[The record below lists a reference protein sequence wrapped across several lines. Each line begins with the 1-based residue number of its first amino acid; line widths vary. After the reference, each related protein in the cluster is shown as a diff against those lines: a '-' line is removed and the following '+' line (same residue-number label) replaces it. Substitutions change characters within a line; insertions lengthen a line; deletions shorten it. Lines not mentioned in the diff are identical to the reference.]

1 MGPFGRGHL
10 ASDGGIDRGEV
21 TVTWPGLPI
30 CVVLE
35 SENLMFIKPLRTVVL
50 LLLALMIVSSGC
62 TSPAAPSRIQAEN
75 ATRQARLVG
84 GLTPMAQVAAAPVA
98 ANVESA
104 EPRVLVA
111 TAAAPTATP
120 LSMPPTATPPAHQT
134 PTARIELTGFTHEWQ
149 TWNNCGPATLS
160 MNLSYFGSTLTQ
172 ADIGAVLRSHEDDKN
187 VSPEELVAF
196 AQSQGYQA
204 QLRVN
209 GNRDLMRL
217 LLSNG
222 IPILIETWLEEEP
235 NDGMGHYRMLTGY
248 DDAEQ
253 YWIAYD
259 AYVDT
264 GLFSSLRSY
273 RGIRLAYAET
283 EELWSVFNHTYL
295 LIYTDAQAAA
305 VQSIYGAALDQ
316 SVMWQEALATAQ
328 QSVQAQ
334 PDNPYAW
341 FNLGTDMT
349 VLGDYAGAAA
359 AYDRARQIGLPWR
372 MLWYQY
378 GPFQAYHA
386 LGRYQD
392 VVALADKTLATTQSV
407 EELHYWRGQG
417 LAGLGN
423 MEAAYQAW
431 QQALRF
437 NPNYQPAQNALAGL

>member
-1 MGPFGRGHL
+1 MRDKWLGPM
-10 ASDGGIDRGEV
+10 V
-21 TVTWPGLPI
+21 
-30 CVVLE
+30 
-35 SENLMFIKPLRTVVL
+35 
-50 LLLALMIVSSGC
+50 LLLALIVGC
-62 TSPAAPSRIQAEN
+62 TATPSPSRIQVDN
-75 ATRQARLVG
+75 TTREARL
-84 GLTPMAQVAAAPVA
+84 AAALTTTVPA
-98 ANVESA
+98 AADIAIHGNAASSA
-104 EPRVLVA
+104 RVLVA
-111 TAAAPTATP
+111 TPEAALIPPT
-120 LSMPPTATPPAHQT
+120 SVPPTATPAHQA
-134 PTARIELTGFTHEWQ
+134 PAARVELTGFNHQWQ

-222 IPILIETWLEEEP
+222 IPVLIETWLEEHP

-264 GLFSSLRSY
+264 GLFSSIRTYS
-273 RGIRLAYAET
+273 GIRLEYAET
-283 EELWSVFNHTYL
+283 EDLWSVFNHTYL

-305 VQSIYGAALDQ
+305 VQSIYGTALDQ

-328 QSVQAQ
+328 QTVQAQ
-334 PDNPYAW
+334 PNNAYAW
-341 FNLGTDMT
+341 FNLGSDLTT
-349 VLGDYAGAAA
+349 LGDFAGAAD

-378 GPFQAYHA
+378 GPFEAYHA
-386 LGRYQD
+386 VGRYQD
-392 VVALADKTLATTQSV
+392 VIALANETVATTQSV
-407 EELHYWRGQG
+407 EDVYYWRGQA
-417 LAGLGN
+417 LAALGN
-423 MEAAYQAW
+423 LDAAQADW
-431 QQALRF
+431 QQALRL
-437 NPNYQPAQNALAGL
+437 NPRYQLAQNALAGL